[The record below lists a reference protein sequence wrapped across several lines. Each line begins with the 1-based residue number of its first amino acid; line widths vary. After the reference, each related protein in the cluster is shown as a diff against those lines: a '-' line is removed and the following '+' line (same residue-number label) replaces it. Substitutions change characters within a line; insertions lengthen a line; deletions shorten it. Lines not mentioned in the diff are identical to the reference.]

1 MSCASLPHPDGS
13 MIGSFLFTNKT
24 KGGAAFEAKVAPC
37 KLLAPAKTRQSR
49 S

>member
-1 MSCASLPHPDGS
+1 MSCASLPQPDGM

-24 KGGAAFEAKVAPC
+24 KGGTAFEAKVAPC
-37 KLLAPAKTRQSR
+37 VLNAPVKTRRSR

>member
-1 MSCASLPHPDGS
+1 MSCASLPQPDG
-13 MIGSFLFTNKT
+13 MMVGSFLFTNKT

-37 KLLAPAKTRQSR
+37 KLLAPIKKQQSR